1 MRKGRT
7 LPWFAV
13 VLLAAC
19 HGDSSQA
26 PQPKATPPAHAPAAV
41 KLGPTPEE
49 LTAGMVEAVT
59 LANSAVPVAV
69 KFDLAS
75 RPTVGQ
81 PLEIVIAVMPQV
93 AAGSATVQVSGGDG
107 LQLAST
113 VGPIDIPSIEPAQ
126 VYRVNL
132 TMTPTTDG
140 VHLLGLNVSLKRD
153 DITETRSF
161 SVPVIVA
168 SSGDAI
174 ADAKRAP

>member
-1 MRKGRT
+1 MSKGRT

-26 PQPKATPPAHAPAAV
+26 PQPKVMPQANVPAAV
-41 KLGPTPEE
+41 KPGPTPEQ

-59 LANSAVPVAV
+59 LGKSVVPVAV
-69 KFDLAS
+69 KFDLES

-81 PLEIVIAVMPQV
+81 PLEVVIAVMPRI
-93 AAGSATVQVSGGDG
+93 AAGSATLQVTGGDG
-107 LQLAST
+107 LQLAPN
-113 VGPIDIPSIEPAQ
+113 VGLIEIPSIEPMQ

-132 TMTPTTDG
+132 TMTPTADG
-140 VHLLGLNVSLKRD
+140 VQLLGLNVSLKRD

-168 SSGDAI
+168 SS
-174 ADAKRAP
+174 AP